1 MKNLSRRIK
10 KGARK
15 QYLSKYE
22 KLETMKSYLYKRA
35 LITSFIAVLS
45 LTNTSVAQ
53 EPDASNYR
61 MLFKFN
67 TEKQSDNTRLLEVSF
82 IGRHK
87 KNKKDKLPVYDAEIK
102 FFNRIN
108 EQEVLLGASKTSKEG
123 IAQVTFAEDH
133 SFITETDGT
142 INFIARFESSD
153 GIDAQEEELSIK
165 DLHLELNLKEV
176 DSTRL
181 VQVHAFT
188 RDSLGNKYPVSET
201 DIIISIGG
209 MLSKM
214 KLEESTIEEGTFEF
228 EFPADIPGDV
238 NGNISI
244 YSIIEDHDD
253 FGNVTKMETINWGI
267 LNKKPKEHAN
277 MLWSHAA
284 PLWMYI
290 VLTIMLV
297 GVWANYVYTIINLI
311 KLKKEGDAINLETQ

>member
-1 MKNLSRRIK
+1 MRRIK
-10 KGARK
+10 KRARK

-22 KLETMKSYLYKRA
+22 KLETMKSYLYKCA

-45 LTNTSVAQ
+45 LANTTVAQ
-53 EPDASNYR
+53 ETDASNYR

-67 TEKQSDNTRLLEVSF
+67 TVKQSDNTRLLKVSF

-123 IAQVTFAEDH
+123 EAQVTFAENH
-133 SFITETDGT
+133 SFLTDNDGS
-142 INFIARFESSD
+142 INFIARFEGSD
-153 GIDAQEEELSIK
+153 GMDAQEEELSVK
-165 DLHLELNLKEV
+165 DLHLELSLKEV
-176 DSTRL
+176 DSIRL

-188 RDSLGNKYPVSET
+188 RDSLGNKNPAPET
-201 DIIISIGG
+201 DIIISIGS

-214 KLEESTIEEGTFEF
+214 KLEESTIEDGIFEF
-228 EFPADIPGDV
+228 EFPTGIPGDV

-267 LNKKPKEHAN
+267 LNKQPKDHAN
-277 MLWSHAA
+277 MLWTHAA
-284 PLWMYI
+284 PIWMYI

-297 GVWANYVYTIINLI
+297 GVWANYVYTIINLF
-311 KLKKEGDAINLETQ
+311 KLKKEGDVINLESQ